1 MWDLY
6 NFENAMKQRNHF
18 NRNCLVEKLCKISLL
33 FALLWFIVSA
43 LGCAKI
49 EPWERGYLALP
60 YMGYDAYP
68 LDRSFRE
75 HVYYSREALH
85 AEDSAAGGGCGCN

>member
-1 MWDLY
+1 MRAL
-6 NFENAMKQRNHF
+6 FI
-18 NRNCLVEKLCKISLL
+18 LLSLP
-33 FALLWFIVSA
+33 IV
-43 LGCAKI
+43 LEGCTKI

-60 YMGYDAYP
+60 YMSYEAYP

-75 HVYYSREALH
+75 HVYYSREATH